1 MACNP
6 TRSGSI
12 DSGSI
17 RSAAEAT
24 RYRRLVEKQPKFEEH
39 DCSSKIAVVLSD
51 IDVDSKTI
59 LKQLH
64 DGLSDFWI
72 PMSKNVYPRGLTPS
86 DYQKY
91 ELIESRLLVKNFVI
105 GSPDQWPGEHFHLS
119 SDAIDEDSQ
128 LPNTLKYVR
137 SIGGSNNT
145 EVAEVKFHSGTSYAL
160 KRIERMKSYNE
171 ELEQMKYIKGEIS
184 ALRKLRN
191 VCHRHF
197 VKLVASYTDTLYV
210 GMLLC
215 PVADCN
221 LGEFMDNYPN
231 SEKPDAHL
239 LAGFFGCLTTA
250 LVDLHYVKQ
259 IRHKDIKPENIL
271 VKSNNVLLTDF
282 GIALDWSKSGRTTT
296 HEEKRKS
303 TTYCAPEVFEN
314 HPRNSKSDIWS
325 LGCVFLEM
333 VAVLKGEGRKAVH
346 DMLES
351 HGPRRFSAS
360 RQSIEYVISE
370 LKRSESQYNVPLGW
384 VEQMLKWRQ
393 EDRPNATE
401 LRDRILGVEQEAYCG
416 ICCRRTAV
424 FKDDP
429 TGNQWP
435 LFAKIFVA
443 NGISW
448 NNYWC
453 DVKVTQVP
461 SLHKNWISR
470 GIVMKYGLEV
480 YKSEAMEMVMLDG
493 IVYMSTEYTKVTWM
507 AENASRTLK
516 EEFLVATVPTPF
528 EVLVT
533 EASYLA
539 LLSVPTT

>member
-1 MACNP
+1 M
-6 TRSGSI
+6 
-12 DSGSI
+12 
-17 RSAAEAT
+17 
-24 RYRRLVEKQPKFEEH
+24 Q
-39 DCSSKIAVVLSD
+39 
-51 IDVDSKTI
+51 
-59 LKQLH
+59 
-64 DGLSDFWI
+64 
-72 PMSKNVYPRGLTPS
+72 
-86 DYQKY
+86 
-91 ELIESRLLVKNFVI
+91 
-105 GSPDQWPGEHFHLS
+105 
-119 SDAIDEDSQ
+119 
-128 LPNTLKYVR
+128 
-137 SIGGSNNT
+137 
-145 EVAEVKFHSGTSYAL
+145 
-160 KRIERMKSYNE
+160 
-171 ELEQMKYIKGEIS
+171 
-184 ALRKLRN
+184 
-191 VCHRHF
+191 
-197 VKLVASYTDTLYV
+197 
-210 GMLLC
+210 
-215 PVADCN
+215 
-221 LGEFMDNYPN
+221 
-231 SEKPDAHL
+231 
-239 LAGFFGCLTTA
+239 
-250 LVDLHYVKQ
+250 
-259 IRHKDIKPENIL
+259 
-271 VKSNNVLLTDF
+271 
-282 GIALDWSKSGRTTT
+282 
-296 HEEKRKS
+296 
-303 TTYCAPEVFEN
+303 YCAPEVFEN

-370 LKRSESQYNVPLGW
+370 LKRSESQYNVPLEW

-435 LFAKIFVA
+435 LFARIFVA

-448 NNYWC
+448 NNNWC

-470 GIVMKYGLEV
+470 GIVMKYGHEV

-493 IVYMSTEYTKVTWM
+493 TVYMSTEYTKVTWM